1 MNREQAG
8 QIARKHHLQ
17 VFDDKHAS
25 IAKWVI
31 DAIMEAVAVEREE
44 CARVCEE
51 FEIPDKI
58 LGAHPDYVEGKRMI
72 AGQLSRAIRARGT
85 SD

>member
-1 MNREQAG
+1 MNREQVG

-44 CARVCEE
+44 CANIVADAAPGFCGGRA
-51 FEIPDKI
+51 EIV
-58 LGAHPDYVEGKRMI
+58 LYSVAET
-72 AGQLSRAIRARGT
+72 IRARGNE
-85 SD
+85 

>member
-1 MNREQAG
+1 MNREQAD

-44 CARVCEE
+44 CAKVCDGIKQAGYVAPE
-51 FEIPDKI
+51 D
-58 LGAHPDYVEGKRMI
+58 GAAAFFYNEASSDC
-72 AGQLSRAIRARGT
+72 ADAIRARGE
-85 SD
+85 